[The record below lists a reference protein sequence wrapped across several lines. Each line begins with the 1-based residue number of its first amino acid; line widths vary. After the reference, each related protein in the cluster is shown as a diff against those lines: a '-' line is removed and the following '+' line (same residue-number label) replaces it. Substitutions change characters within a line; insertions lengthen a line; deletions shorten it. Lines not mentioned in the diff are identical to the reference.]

1 MYVIFP
7 AEEVV
12 QLTLGGIVPHQHLQH
27 HLSHQQYEQHL
38 QQEGTDTFTL
48 LHREL
53 TESQQN
59 LQHSHPS
66 KRGELFLTADP
77 VGSKSFTFP
86 ITIFSSFCS
95 LVQFF
100 CKCNSRELIFHR
112 DISLRI

>member
-27 HLSHQQYEQHL
+27 HLLHQQYEQHL
-38 QQEGTDTFTL
+38 QQEGTNTFTL

-59 LQHSHPS
+59 LQHFHPS
-66 KRGELFLTADP
+66 KRGEVF
-77 VGSKSFTFP
+77 
-86 ITIFSSFCS
+86 
-95 LVQFF
+95 
-100 CKCNSRELIFHR
+100 
-112 DISLRI
+112 